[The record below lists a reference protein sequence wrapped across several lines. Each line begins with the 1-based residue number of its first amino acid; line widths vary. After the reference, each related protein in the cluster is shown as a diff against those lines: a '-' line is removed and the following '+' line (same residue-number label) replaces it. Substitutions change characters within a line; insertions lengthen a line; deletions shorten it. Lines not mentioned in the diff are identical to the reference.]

1 MTLLQQVPCP
11 SRRRAAARSRRRV
24 LALAVAAI
32 VLLASG
38 CGHDAEDSDESAQQG
53 GRARVSEEGLVETLA
68 ALSAALEEGHRGDDA
83 WERAAELGASDYSRT
98 EIETFAGALRADADR
113 WREIMEAIE
122 TRTTE
127 LRAEPDSTR

>member
-11 SRRRAAARSRRRV
+11 NRCCTATRSRRLV
-24 LALAVAAI
+24 LALAVAATA
-32 VLLASG
+32 LLACG
-38 CGHDAEDSDESAQQG
+38 CGQDAEAPGEPAQES
-53 GRARVSEEGLVETLA
+53 GRTRVSEEGFVETLA

-83 WERAAELGASDYSRT
+83 WERAAEFGASDYSRA
-98 EIETFAGALRADADR
+98 EIEAFADALRADADR

-127 LRAEPDSTR
+127 LRADPDSAR